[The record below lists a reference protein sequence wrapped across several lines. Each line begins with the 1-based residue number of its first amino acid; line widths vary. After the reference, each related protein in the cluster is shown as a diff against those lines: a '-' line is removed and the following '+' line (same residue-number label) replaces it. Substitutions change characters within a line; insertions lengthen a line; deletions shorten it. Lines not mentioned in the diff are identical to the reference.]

1 MIKNEAPTA
10 WPPNY
15 IPTFMWRQEELL
27 KLRSNPDLL
36 FGAKEYY
43 RTRPVQFIMDWV
55 DTYDPRNAGK
65 DGMLTRMP
73 FLLFPRQKEMIRFL
87 QAMLE
92 GEEDGLIEKCRDAGA
107 TWLCVA
113 FSVWLW
119 LFWPGVAIGW
129 GSRKEQYVD
138 KLGVIDSIFEKIRQ
152 VIKGLPPEFLPVGFS
167 MKDHLSYMRIINP
180 ENGSTIVG
188 EAGDNIGR
196 GGRTRIYFKDEAQP
210 LTARILT
217 PDGWRTMGDMVKG
230 SEVIGV
236 DGKRLTVTNIN
247 NVGEA
252 DTYRFTFSDGS
263 STECSENHLWVFD
276 KVIGK
281 KERVTKRSWEIAENF
296 EYRSPKGQRLYR
308 YRAVLNDVV
317 EFSKVDDLP
326 LDPYVVGVLLGDGSI
341 KHVPKYRPKFTS
353 KDPEIAER
361 VAGSLPD
368 DCKLTVTDDGIE
380 YRLCDIQGRRGRF
393 KVSRASQAIV
403 RAGIAGHGSET
414 KFIPEQYLHSSP
426 ADRLSVLQGLMDTD
440 GYANCHGGASFHT
453 CSRDLA
459 NGVKFIVRSLGG
471 VAFENVK
478 NDPRGYLP
486 QIVVTVVLP
495 ERFNPFHIERKA
507 SLLRRKQKMTR
518 TLVNVEKLG
527 NQIVRCITVNSN
539 DGLYVTD
546 DFIVTHN
553 SAHYERP
560 ELVEAA
566 LGDNT
571 RCQIDISSV
580 NGIGN
585 VFHRKRE
592 NGEEWSDGEAIPDKT
607 NVFIFDW
614 RDHPAKTQ
622 EWYDKRKAKWES
634 DGLGHLFAQEV
645 DRDYSS
651 SVEGIMIKPEWVQAA
666 IDAHVKLGIEP
677 TGRRMSGVD
686 VADEGLDKDG
696 YVSRKGILID
706 IAETFKFAD
715 VGALTR
721 HVVKL
726 SPTNEPVEL
735 FYDSIGVGAGVK
747 SEANRLKSENK
758 LPKNIT
764 FHPWSASAKVLWP
777 GKNIIPGDKESP
789 LNKDYYSNVKA
800 QAWSVVAQRFYKTW
814 QAVTENASFDPEE
827 IVSLDSKMKN
837 LHTLVRELSQA
848 TASLSS
854 STMKIVV
861 NKTPEGTKSPNMAD
875 SAIMS
880 LFPVRKST
888 YSLDNVG

>member
-1 MIKNEAPTA
+1 MLRLQDQKRKMDIEHTEAPTA

-43 RTRPVQFIMDWV
+43 RTRPTQFIMDWV

-73 FLLFPRQKEMIRFL
+73 FLLFPRQIEMIHFL
-87 QAMLE
+87 EAMLE
-92 GEEDGLIEKCRDAGA
+92 GEEDGLIEKTRDAGA
-107 TWLCVA
+107 TWVCAA
-113 FSVWLW
+113 FSVHLW
-119 LFWPGVAIGW
+119 LFTPDVAIGW
-129 GSRKEQYVD
+129 GSRKEEYVD
-138 KLGVIDSIFEKIRQ
+138 KLGNPKSIFEKIRQ
-152 VIKGLPPEFLPVGFS
+152 LIKGLPIEFLPVGFS
-167 MKDHLSYMRIINP
+167 VKDHMPFMRIMNP
-180 ENGSTIVG
+180 ENNSIIEG
-188 EAGDNIGR
+188 ESGDNIGR
-196 GGRTRIYFKDEAQP
+196 GGRTRIYFVDEA
-210 LTARILT
+210 A
-217 PDGWRTMGDMVKG
+217 
-230 SEVIGV
+230 
-236 DGKRLTVTNIN
+236 
-247 NVGEA
+247 
-252 DTYRFTFSDGS
+252 
-263 STECSENHLWVFD
+263 HL
-276 KVIGK
+276 
-281 KERVTKRSWEIAENF
+281 
-296 EYRSPKGQRLYR
+296 
-308 YRAVLNDVV
+308 
-317 EFSKVDDLP
+317 
-326 LDPYVVGVLLGDGSI
+326 
-341 KHVPKYRPKFTS
+341 
-353 KDPEIAER
+353 
-361 VAGSLPD
+361 
-368 DCKLTVTDDGIE
+368 
-380 YRLCDIQGRRGRF
+380 
-393 KVSRASQAIV
+393 
-403 RAGIAGHGSET
+403 
-414 KFIPEQYLHSSP
+414 
-426 ADRLSVLQGLMDTD
+426 
-440 GYANCHGGASFHT
+440 
-453 CSRDLA
+453 
-459 NGVKFIVRSLGG
+459 
-471 VAFENVK
+471 
-478 NDPRGYLP
+478 
-486 QIVVTVVLP
+486 
-495 ERFNPFHIERKA
+495 
-507 SLLRRKQKMTR
+507 
-518 TLVNVEKLG
+518 
-527 NQIVRCITVNSN
+527 
-539 DGLYVTD
+539 
-546 DFIVTHN
+546 
-553 SAHYERP
+553 ERP
-560 ELVEAA
+560 ESVEAA
-566 LGDNT
+566 LGENT
-571 RCQIDISSV
+571 RCRIDISSV

-592 NGEEWSDGEAIPDKT
+592 AGEEWSNGPAHKNKT

-614 RDHPAKTQ
+614 RDHPAKTE
-622 EWYDKRKAKWES
+622 EWHESRKRLYEER
-634 DGLGHLFAQEV
+634 GLGHVFAQEV

-777 GKNIIPGDKESP
+777 DKNIIPGDKESP

-814 QAVTENASFDPEE
+814 QAVVEGSSFDPEE
-827 IVSLDSKMKN
+827 IVSLDSRMKN

-854 STMKIVV
+854 STMKVVV
-861 NKTPEGTKSPNMAD
+861 NKTPDGTKSPNMAD